1 MHTHSSTSLQSAS
14 SLSSLT
20 PTPPAHS
27 AIVSTPAAMAL
38 SDAAPIL
45 IVEDEP
51 KLAALLAE
59 YLRVAGMPCRILTD
73 GRDVLPAVRV
83 TQPRLVLLD
92 LMLPGMDGL
101 EVCRAVREISEVP
114 IVMLTARAA
123 ETDRLLGLELGADDY
138 ICKPFSPREVVARV
152 KAILR
157 RVRGG
162 AMATAGTAMP
172 TPAAPPTP
180 ALVIDAVRHHAKLD
194 GHELPLTPVELRLL
208 ATLASHP
215 DKTFPRAHLLDR
227 MYDDHRVVADRTV
240 DSHIKNL
247 RRKLQAIRPD
257 EEIVRSIYGVG
268 YRLELR
274 TDIPAT
280 PLPSSMPMVRPG
292 VAAID
297 NPAGAVPE

>member
-1 MHTHSSTSLQSAS
+1 MT
-14 SLSSLT
+14 
-20 PTPPAHS
+20 
-27 AIVSTPAAMAL
+27 L

-59 YLRVAGMPCRILTD
+59 YLRVAGMPCRILSD
-73 GRDVLPAVRV
+73 GRDVLPAVRA
-83 TQPRLVLLD
+83 TEPRLVLLD

-157 RVRGG
+157 RVRAASVNG
-162 AMATAGTAMP
+162 GTA
-172 TPAAPPTP
+172 AAPQQP
-180 ALVIDAVRHHAKLD
+180 ALVIDAVRHHARLD

-274 TDIPAT
+274 TD
-280 PLPSSMPMVRPG
+280 RPGTLAARRG

-297 NPAGAVPE
+297 NTAGAVPE